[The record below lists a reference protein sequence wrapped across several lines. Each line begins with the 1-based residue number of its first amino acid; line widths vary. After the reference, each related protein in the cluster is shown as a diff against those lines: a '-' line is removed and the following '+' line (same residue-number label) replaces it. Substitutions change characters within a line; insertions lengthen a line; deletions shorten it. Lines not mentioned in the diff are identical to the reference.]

1 MKYSVV
7 VSSNDKTILAVNG
20 DQYTGVRSLNSVNG
34 TKYGQ
39 AYLDT
44 FEKISFIN
52 IKTILKGC
60 VLTHKRNPVLKVGN
74 MVHAV

>member
-7 VSSNDKTILAVNG
+7 VNSTDKTILAVNG

-34 TKYGQ
+34 TKYGL
-39 AYLDT
+39 AYFDT
-44 FEKISFIN
+44 FEKIPFT
-52 IKTILKGC
+52 KTILKSC

-74 MVHAV
+74 TVHTV